1 MFQLTF
7 DAKAGDQ
14 FGNKQ
19 VKRLLT
25 IDCRILDRDQA
36 DESSED
42 CESHATHHV
51 DYYENAAQ
59 LALNWPQGE

>member
-1 MFQLTF
+1 MFRSTF
-7 DAKAGDQ
+7 DAKASDQ
-14 FGNKQ
+14 VGNKQ

-25 IDCRILDRDQA
+25 IAASSIARRS

-42 CESHATHHV
+42 SKSHATHHV

-59 LALNWPQGE
+59 LALNWS